1 MSNRLLERRL
11 RGIARRM
18 AQVREEIA
26 VADEQLEHFTT
37 DADDARIRALVSETP
52 ISDVEHRQAERH
64 AAAMARHRE
73 ELIET
78 LARLEGEQDAL
89 LDKLSARKG

>member
-1 MSNRLLERRL
+1 MSTRLLERRL
-11 RGIARRM
+11 RSIGRRIAR
-18 AQVREEIA
+18 VREEIA
-26 VADEQLEHFTT
+26 VADEQLEHFVG

-73 ELIET
+73 ELVET
-78 LARLEGEQDAL
+78 IRRLEHEQDEL
-89 LDKLSARKG
+89 LDKLSARGG

>member
-11 RGIARRM
+11 RGIGRRI

-52 ISDVEHRQAERH
+52 ISDIDHRQAERH
-64 AAAMARHRE
+64 AAAMARHRD

-78 LARLEGEQDAL
+78 IARLEREQDEI
-89 LDKLSARKG
+89 LDKIASRKG